1 MEEIDNF
8 EEDSAVSDTVD
19 EFDLDSDD
27 LRYLFDMS
35 ESEKTDLHEI
45 LEARGL
51 MFNLE
56 DWAVGF

>member
-27 LRYLFDMS
+27 
-35 ESEKTDLHEI
+35 EH
-45 LEARGL
+45 
-51 MFNLE
+51 
-56 DWAVGF
+56 

>member
-27 LRYLFDMS
+27 EHWL
-35 ESEKTDLHEI
+35 
-45 LEARGL
+45 
-51 MFNLE
+51 
-56 DWAVGF
+56 